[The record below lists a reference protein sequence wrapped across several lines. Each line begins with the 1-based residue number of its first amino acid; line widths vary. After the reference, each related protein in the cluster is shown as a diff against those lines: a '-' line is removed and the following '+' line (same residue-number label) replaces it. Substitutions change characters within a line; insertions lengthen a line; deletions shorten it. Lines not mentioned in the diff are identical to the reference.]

1 MSPSARRKT
10 LIGVVGAVALLI
22 VALLIAPSLFD
33 LNKFKPQLIAEVKKA
48 TGRDLVVDGPISG
61 SLLPTPSVSVTGVK
75 FVNMLGSK
83 NPNMVEI
90 KSVTVKPS
98 LLALLG
104 GNLEVSS
111 VVLVEPKI
119 VLEINAQGKPNWEF
133 TPSVEQAK
141 PAAPSPSSAKPLS
154 LGELDIENGT
164 ILFSDSKAGISVAAQ
179 KVNFAASVG
188 SVDGPYSLTGGATI
202 NGAPLTIELSV
213 SAKGTNGHA
222 ANLVLESGGGKLTFK
237 GNLSELGANARIG
250 GAASVQAESL
260 TKFATTLV
268 ELTGL
273 PAPDLPPLLA
283 GKFSFD
289 GSVDASQTSFA
300 AKDFKMTLANNVG
313 SGSLSVSWKP
323 ALVVDGKLVLP
334 KLDLDQALAALS
346 QPAAPPAGKPAAN
359 KPVAS
364 ASAPG
369 GCQPACQRH
378 RQAVGRGERGDL
390 QQGLDPQRRARHR
403 RAQWRGGRAATHRD
417 VARRYGVAGKID
429 HVGRSQSAD
438 RRWRFQPGGAQ
449 AARHAEMAERRYLI
463 AAGQQADEAELQGPI
478 VLGRRQHP
486 GHRCC
491 LRTRR
496 RQGHRR
502 RGGDVQRAAVGG
514 RPCHTR
520 YVRSRPL
527 PGETERRRRRA
538 GPAGCR
544 GPARQDRAG
553 RSRSVLWAQ
562 DEDQQADL
570 QQGDNRRRRGRRRP
584 AGAHAQD
591 QRRQGLQPRRC
602 PARRP
607 RRRRRLWLGR
617 PAS

>member
-334 KLDLDQALAALS
+334 KLDLDQALVALS

-369 GCQPACQRH
+369 GASLLANVTAKLSVEASEVIYNKASIHSVALDIDAHNGAVAVPRLTATLPGDMVLQARSIMSGDPNRPTVAGDFSLVGPKLRDTLKWLNVDTSSLPANKLTRLSFKGRLSSAGGNIQVTDAAFELDDVKGTGGVVATFSVPLSVVAHVELDTFDLDPFLAKQKGGGGAPAQPAAAAPPAKTGQV
-378 RQAVGRGERGDL
+378 AAGPSF
-390 QQGLDPQRRARHR
+390 GLKTKINKLIYNKETI
-403 RAQWRGGRAATHRD
+403 GGVEVD
-417 VARRYGVAGKID
+417 VA
-429 HVGRSQSAD
+429 
-438 RRWRFQPGGAQ
+438 
-449 AARHAEMAERRYLI
+449 
-463 AAGQQADEAELQGPI
+463 
-478 VLGRRQHP
+478 
-486 GHRCC
+486 
-491 LRTRR
+491 
-496 RQGHRR
+496 
-502 RGGDVQRAAVGG
+502 
-514 RPCHTR
+514 
-520 YVRSRPL
+520 
-527 PGETERRRRRA
+527 
-538 GPAGCR
+538 
-544 GPARQDRAG
+544 
-553 RSRSVLWAQ
+553 
-562 DEDQQADL
+562 
-570 QQGDNRRRRGRRRP
+570 
-584 AGAHAQD
+584 
-591 QRRQGLQPRRC
+591 
-602 PARRP
+602 
-607 RRRRRLWLGR
+607 
-617 PAS
+617 